1 MFRSRLMTVLAATGI
16 ATVLAVVVT
25 VALAASDLLGV
36 VSLNGLI
43 ALGLGITGTLVLTA
57 LLMVAVFHSSRAGYD
72 ERASRSE
79 E

>member
-16 ATVLAVVVT
+16 
-25 VALAASDLLGV
+25 ALAASDLLGV

>member
-1 MFRSRLMTVLAATGI
+1 MFGSRLMTVLAATGI
-16 ATVLAVVVT
+16 ATVLAFAIT
-25 VALAASDLLGV
+25 MALAASDLLGV
-36 VSLNGLI
+36 VSFHGLI

>member
-1 MFRSRLMTVLAATGI
+1 MTVLAATGI
-16 ATVLAVVVT
+16 ATVLAFAIT
-25 VALAASDLLGV
+25 MALAASDLLGV
-36 VSLNGLI
+36 VSFHGLI

-72 ERASRSE
+72 ERASRPE

>member
-1 MFRSRLMTVLAATGI
+1 MTVLAATGI
-16 ATVLAVVVT
+16 ATVLALIVT
-25 VALAASDLLGV
+25 VVLAASDLLGV
-36 VSLNGLI
+36 VSLHGLI

>member
-1 MFRSRLMTVLAATGI
+1 M
-16 ATVLAVVVT
+16 
-25 VALAASDLLGV
+25 ALAASDLLGV
-36 VSLNGLI
+36 VSFHGLI

-72 ERASRSE
+72 ERASRPE